1 MTRQTHSAKNTQ
13 AAALLALAL
22 AWIVPG
28 AGHIYLGRR
37 ARGLIILVTLAAT
50 FWAGVAVG
58 GVMTVDARTER
69 WWFAAQMCTGVHGLV
84 GWQRQAREYDRMFA
98 ELQDE
103 HSEIAPR
110 YKYDLGKA
118 QTNGPAY
125 AAQVQQDYLDELQA
139 RDGVALKSPM
149 DTVARSYTGIAG
161 LLNLLCM
168 FDALMLGLLGVR
180 GEPARPARGT
190 AGRAPHEAA
199 SPAGKPTHPEGAP

>member
-1 MTRQTHSAKNTQ
+1 MARDTQNTKNTQ
-13 AAALLALAL
+13 PAALLALAL

-37 ARGLIILVTLAAT
+37 TRGLIILVTLAAT

-103 HSEIAPR
+103 DSKLARR
-110 YKYDLGKA
+110 YDHDLGKA

-125 AAQVQQDYLDELQA
+125 AVQVQQDYLDTLQA
-139 RDGVALKSPM
+139 RDHIALKAPM
-149 DTVARSYTGIAG
+149 ATVARSYTGIAG

-168 FDALMLGLLGVR
+168 FDALLLGLLGVR
-180 GEPARPARGT
+180 GEPAEPTRGK
-190 AGRAPHEAA
+190 AHQASPEAA
-199 SPAGKPTHPEGAP
+199 REAGKPPRPEGAP